1 MSVLDYF
8 LFFRYWKNRKMVCL
22 NILKVN
28 YVVVK
33 VADLLI
39 QRR

>member
-1 MSVLDYF
+1 
-8 LFFRYWKNRKMVCL
+8 MVCL
-22 NILKVN
+22 NILRVN